1 MINTKLAFFT
11 SLSPEAKGA
20 LVGSVL
26 LGGSSALG
34 RYFDEAQDYD
44 LPEGIDFKSLT
55 DKQKAR
61 LKKKGGKFFDVVG
74 AGLGGAVMGGG
85 LGYMAGKFFGGGSAR
100 ASGNRSGDN
109 STTDRPG
116 NVAYGTDPNPD
127 PDPRARMLLDSKSR
141 VEMGVPHGTRAGEVI
156 AMGSSNLPTVVREG
170 NTLSR
175 PDKTLTIGEKLKD
188 VYGNV
193 PGGLEKAVDEAQ
205 KWQDKADQAGL
216 ITWDRKALDRP
227 VRWTDDAGKW
237 SRLGK
242 ERNSILGPGY
252 AVRGLNVPVI
262 NWTYINPG
270 LPGKQK
276 EKTLLHELTH
286 SVMRKPGFAG
296 LDQALKSQDNL
307 MPSPFSPGSQ
317 KDKMWSYVTR
327 PEEWKAHLAEVKRE
341 WVQGNNEQLD
351 TPQKAINA
359 MKEYI
364 KNPENK
370 GSSITP
376 LMEDILNDPDS
387 KEKAILQLLSIV
399 RGAGKS
405 NKTYA

>member
-1 MINTKLAFFT
+1 MINTKQAFFS

-44 LPEGIDFKSLT
+44 LPEGIDFNSLT

-109 STTDRPG
+109 SITDKPG
-116 NVAYGTDPNPD
+116 GGSYGTDPNPD
-127 PDPRARMLLDSKSR
+127 PDDRSRMLLSPKDR
-141 VEMGVPHGTRAGEVI
+141 VAMGVPYGTRAGEVI

-175 PDKTLTIGEKLKD
+175 PEKILTIGEKLKD

-205 KWQDKADQAGL
+205 KWQDKADRAGL
-216 ITWDRKALDRP
+216 VTWDRKALDRP
-227 VRWTDDAGKW
+227 VRWTEDAGKW
-237 SRLGK
+237 SRLGE
-242 ERNSILGPGY
+242 ERKTNLGPG
-252 AVRGLNVPVI
+252 AMVRGLNIPVV

-270 LPGKQK
+270 LTGRQK

-286 SVMRKPGFAG
+286 AAMRKPGFAG
-296 LDQALKSQDNL
+296 FDQALKSQDNL
-307 MPSPFSPGSQ
+307 MPSPFSPNSQ
-317 KDKMWSYVTR
+317 KGRMWDYVTR

-341 WVQGNNEQLD
+341 WVQANNEQLD
-351 TPQKAINA
+351 TPQKAIKA

-364 KNPENK
+364 KNPENT
-370 GSSITP
+370 SCAVLASPTRHTP
-376 LMEDILNDPDS
+376 EVTGNGWKLECQH
-387 KEKAILQLLSIV
+387 QLHS
-399 RGAGKS
+399 RRRAR
-405 NKTYA
+405 